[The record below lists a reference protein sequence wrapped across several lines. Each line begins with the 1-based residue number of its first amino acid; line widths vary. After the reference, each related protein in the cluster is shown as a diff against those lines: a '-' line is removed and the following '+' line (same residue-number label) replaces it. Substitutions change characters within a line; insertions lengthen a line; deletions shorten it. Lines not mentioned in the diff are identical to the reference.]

1 MTEPRYDPACNLELR
16 QVLQATQGLATNGG
30 EVARER
36 LKATRP
42 VYRFTFEDGAPAVVG
57 KFFVRFPNLTPP
69 DRGLVKEYHAYLQ
82 APALG
87 LTGPLSCVPRLLGC
101 HPQVHLGLLLEAIPG
116 PDLDN
121 FLMGAG
127 SPEGQE
133 DLRDKLKNLAELLA
147 FFHSRPLPPEPLSPR
162 PALTYLDKLKGQ
174 LLANGILT
182 HAEGQC
188 LKEER
193 MHWERLLTRFPD
205 HKVLVHGD
213 ATPTNFLFP
222 DGRAV
227 AVDLE
232 RLRAADRLFDLSWIA
247 GELKHAW
254 GWRFHNF
261 AAGEPAIGHFFGSY
275 LQAVGADAALEDR
288 VYRLNPFYMALAEL
302 RIARNDYLSWE
313 YRRALVNEAMCCL
326 TFGRRMA

>member
-1 MTEPRYDPACNLELR
+1 MTEPLYDPACNLELR
-16 QVLQATQGLATNGG
+16 QVLQNTQGLATNGG
-30 EVARER
+30 EVTRER
-36 LKATRP
+36 LKANRP
-42 VYRFTFEDGAPAVVG
+42 VYRYTFEDGIPSVVG
-57 KFFVRFPNLTPP
+57 KFFNRFPDLTPP
-69 DRGLVKEYHAYLQ
+69 DRGLVNEYHAYLRG
-82 APALG
+82 PALG
-87 LTGPLSCVPRLLGC
+87 LTGQSPCIPQLLGC
-101 HPQVHLGLLLEAIPG
+101 YPFVKLGLLLEDISG
-116 PDLDN
+116 YDLDH
-121 FLMGAG
+121 FLMNANY
-127 SPEGQE
+127 PEGRAALHYRLE
-133 DLRDKLKNLAELLA
+133 KLAELLA
-147 FFHSRPLPPEPLSPR
+147 FFHSRPLPPEPVSHHLALS
-162 PALTYLDKLKGQ
+162 YFQKLMGQ
-174 LLANGILT
+174 LLANSVLT
-182 HAEGQC
+182 QE
-188 LKEER
+188 EER
-193 MHWERLLTRFPD
+193 YFQAEQAAWEEVLNRFPD
-205 HKVLVHGD
+205 RQVLVHGD

-232 RLRAADRLFDLSWIA
+232 RLRVADRLFDLSWIA

-254 GWRFHNF
+254 GVRFHNF